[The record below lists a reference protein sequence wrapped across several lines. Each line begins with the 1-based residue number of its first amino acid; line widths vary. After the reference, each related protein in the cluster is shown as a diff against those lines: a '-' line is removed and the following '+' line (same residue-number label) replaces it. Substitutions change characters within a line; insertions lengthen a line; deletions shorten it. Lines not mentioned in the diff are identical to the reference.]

1 MSAATEPGSYF
12 VANYPPFARWH
23 AGAVAEVEPALNAPP
38 TDEPLGLYVLKE
50 GFTPDFLTC
59 FFRRAD
65 GNLYDGGFLK
75 DVRTGDVHRHQVR
88 SELNAVE
95 PQGHGFRN
103 LADEQG
109 LCEAWNPHEQSV
121 PTREQANRELFDH
134 FSLTD
139 DDFT

>member
-1 MSAATEPGSYF
+1 MH
-12 VANYPPFARWH
+12 R
-23 AGAVAEVEPALNAPP
+23 LKQCR
-38 TDEPLGLYVLKE
+38 LGLWWGSVDLIGQDDIFKNRTGDE
-50 GFTPDFLTC
+50 LELAAPL
-59 FFRRAD
+59 
-65 GNLYDGGFLK
+65 GGFLQ